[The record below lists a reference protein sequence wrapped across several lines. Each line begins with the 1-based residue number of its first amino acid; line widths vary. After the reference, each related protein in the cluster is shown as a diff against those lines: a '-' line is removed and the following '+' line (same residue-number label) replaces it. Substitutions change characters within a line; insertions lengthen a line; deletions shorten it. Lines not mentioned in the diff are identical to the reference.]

1 MQRLAQIQQK
11 LLGLL
16 RRLVGVLRRDGGRW
30 LVMLLGIVMIG
41 LGSLVPGTHSEAIA
55 VLVLV
60 GAALFV
66 VGALLPWFKEVEV
79 GLKAFRLIQKE
90 QVDAAPWLKAEE
102 TTLGR
107 VAELIIP
114 DRSTARRVVEET
126 IEAIQSYIDPI
137 TPKERATT
145 TFRTLVSFLERAHEE
160 LWIDGRLPI
169 SKPNSGIEALQLV
182 DFPARMA
189 YVLRNQGLQEQEVS
203 EILNRSPKEIEKDR
217 QEVRS
222 TIKPY
227 VEGGGKSSEA

>member
-1 MQRLAQIQQK
+1 MRQK

-16 RRLVGVLRRDGGRW
+16 RRLASVIRRDGGRW

-41 LGSLVPGTHSEAIA
+41 LGALVPGTHSEAIA

-60 GAALFV
+60 GAGLFV
-66 VGALLPWFKEVEV
+66 VGALLPWFKEVEI
-79 GLKAFRLIQKE
+79 GLKAFRLTQRDQI
-90 QVDAAPWLKAEE
+90 DAAPWLKAEE

-114 DRSTARRVVEET
+114 DGSTARRVVEET
-126 IEAIQSYIDPI
+126 IEAIQAYIDPI

-169 SKPNSGIEALQLV
+169 SEPTSGIEALQLI

-203 EILNRSPKEIEKDR
+203 EILNRSPEDIEKDHR
-217 QEVRS
+217 EVRS

-227 VEGGGKSSEA
+227 VEGRGKPKDV